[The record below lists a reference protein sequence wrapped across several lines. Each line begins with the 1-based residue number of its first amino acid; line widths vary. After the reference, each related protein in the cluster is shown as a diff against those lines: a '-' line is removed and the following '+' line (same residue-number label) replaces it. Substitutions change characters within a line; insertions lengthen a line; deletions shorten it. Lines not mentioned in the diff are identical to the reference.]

1 MDFINNILAYFIA
14 IVKGYCYNYY
24 IIKEVIM
31 EKASFSVVHEYSC
44 DVLVA
49 GGGVGG
55 IAAAVSSARLG
66 QNTMLIESGGFLG
79 GTATKGLV
87 GPFMTCYDS
96 KGKEVIIRGFFAEF
110 VDAMIRDGGAVSY
123 RDCPG
128 GDSHSGYR
136 TAGHI
141 GVTPFDVE
149 SFKRVAESLCVDSG
163 LKPLYHAQLIGCET
177 NGRQIT
183 SAYIATVRGIERI
196 NAKMFIDATGS
207 ASLAK
212 MAGAGTFRPDEV
224 QTASTFFRIEGVD
237 KELLDE
243 HMRIHIEMRERYYMD
258 EIVESRLRGE
268 FPCGTRKLRIFEEP
282 NGFWSVN
289 MSQEDGEV
297 NELDPEAVTAAE
309 ISQRKQIKEIIGFM
323 RKTVPALKNVKLVDS
338 ASDIGIRESRRMVG
352 QHLFCLEDIRSHT
365 KFPDRIAVCAN
376 SIDIH
381 KRDHVDYTPH
391 DGENYYVPLACLL
404 SKDIDNLL
412 AAGKCVSTDR
422 YAHAAIRVMPPCMAV
437 GEAAGICASLAAK
450 GGVSHFEVPPEK
462 VQEIIVKNGGYIG

>member
-1 MDFINNILAYFIA
+1 
-14 IVKGYCYNYY
+14 
-24 IIKEVIM
+24 M
-31 EKASFSVVHEYSC
+31 EQISFSIAHEYFC
-44 DVLVA
+44 GVLVA

-55 IAAAVSSARLG
+55 IAAAVASARNG
-66 QNTMLIESGGFLG
+66 QSTMLIEAGGFLG

-96 KGKEVIIRGFFAEF
+96 KGKEVIIRGFFSEF
-110 VDAMIRDGGAVSY
+110 VEALIKDGGAVSY
-123 RDCPG
+123 RDCHG

-149 SFKRVAESLCVDSG
+149 SFKRVAEALCLDSG
-163 LKPLYHAQLIGCET
+163 VKLLYHAQMIGCET
-177 NGRQIT
+177 DGRRLKCV
-183 SAYIATVRGIERI
+183 YIATSRGIERI
-196 NAKMFIDATGS
+196 NANVFIDATGS
-207 ASLAK
+207 ASLAA
-212 MAGAGTFRPDEV
+212 MAGAETFRADEA

-243 HMRIHIEMRERYYMD
+243 HMRTHSEMRGRYYMD
-258 EIVESRLRGE
+258 EIVESRRRGE

-289 MSQEDGEV
+289 MAQEDEPV

-309 ISQRKQIKEIIGFM
+309 ISQRGQIPKIISFL
-323 RKTVPALKNVKLVDS
+323 RKTVPALRDIKLVDS
-338 ASDIGIRESRRMVG
+338 ASDIGIRESRRIAG
-352 QHLFCLEDIRSHT
+352 RHLFCLDDIRSHT
-365 KFPDRIAVCAN
+365 RFPDRIAVCAN

-391 DGENYYVPLACLL
+391 GGENYYVPLACLL

-437 GEAAGICASLAAK
+437 GEAAGVCAALAAK
-450 GGVSHFEVPPEK
+450 YNISHFEVPAES
-462 VQEIIVKNGGYIG
+462 VQSIIVKNGGYIG

>member
-1 MDFINNILAYFIA
+1 
-14 IVKGYCYNYY
+14 
-24 IIKEVIM
+24 M
-31 EKASFSVVHEYSC
+31 EKVSFSVSHKYSC

-55 IAAAVSSARLG
+55 IAAAVSAARLG
-66 QNTMLIESGGFLG
+66 QSTLLIESGGFLG

-96 KGKEVIIRGFFAEF
+96 EGKEVIIRGFFTEF
-110 VDAMIRDGGAVSY
+110 VDAMVKDGGAVSY
-123 RDCPG
+123 LDCPG

-141 GVTPFDVE
+141 GVTPFDIE
-149 SFKRVAESLCVDSG
+149 SFKRVAESICIDSG
-163 LKPLYHAQLIGCET
+163 VKLLYHAQLIGCET

-183 SAYIATVRGIERI
+183 CVYAATVRGIERI
-196 NAKMFIDATGS
+196 SAKMFIDATGS

-212 MAGAGTFRPDEV
+212 MAGAETFRPDEV
-224 QTASTFFRIEGVD
+224 QTASTFFRVEGVD
-237 KELLDE
+237 KKMLDE
-243 HMRIHIEMRERYYMD
+243 HMRTHSEIRGRYFMD

-289 MSQEDGEV
+289 MAQEDCEV

-309 ISQRKQIKEIIGFM
+309 ISQRKQIPKIIGFL
-323 RKTVPALKNVKLVDS
+323 RKTVPALSDIKLVDS
-338 ASDIGIRESRRMVG
+338 ASDIGIRESRRIVG
-352 QHLFCLEDIRSHT
+352 RHLLCLDDIKAHT
-365 KFPDRIAVCAN
+365 RFPDRIAVCAN

-391 DGENYYVPLACLL
+391 DGGNYYVPLSCLL

-437 GEAAGICASLAAK
+437 GEAAGICASLAAQAK
-450 GGVSHFEVPPEK
+450 VSHFEVPAER
-462 VQEIIVKNGGYIG
+462 VQEIIVKNGGFIG

>member
-1 MDFINNILAYFIA
+1 MNK
-14 IVKGYCYNYY
+14 V
-24 IIKEVIM
+24 
-31 EKASFSVVHEYSC
+31 SFSVSHEYSC

-66 QNTMLIESGGFLG
+66 QSTMLIESGGFLG

-96 KGKEVIIRGFFAEF
+96 KGREVIIRGFFAGF
-110 VDAMIRDGGAVSY
+110 VDAMVKDGGAVSY
-123 RDCPG
+123 LDCPG

-149 SFKRVAESLCVDSG
+149 SFKRVAESLCMDSG
-163 LKPLYHAQLIGCET
+163 VKLLYHAQLIGCDT
-177 NGRQIT
+177 KDRRIT
-183 SAYIATVRGIERI
+183 GVYVATVRGIERI
-196 NAKMFIDATGS
+196 RAKMFIDATGS
-207 ASLAK
+207 ASLAN
-212 MAGAGTFRPDEV
+212 MAGAETFRPDEV

-243 HMRIHIEMRERYYMD
+243 HMRTHTEMRSRYYMD
-258 EIVESRLRGE
+258 EIVESRLGGE

-282 NGFWSVN
+282 NGFWTVN
-289 MSQEDGEV
+289 MAQEDEEV
-297 NELDPEAVTAAE
+297 SELDPEAVTAAE
-309 ISQRKQIKEIIGFM
+309 ISQRKQIKAIFEFM
-323 RKTVPALKNVKLVDS
+323 RKTVPALRNVKLVDS

-352 QHLFCLEDIRSHT
+352 RHLFCLEDIKAHT

-381 KRDHVDYTPH
+381 KCDHVEYTPH
-391 DGENYYVPLACLL
+391 DGGNYYVPLSCLL

-412 AAGKCVSTDR
+412 AAGKCISTDR

-437 GEAAGICASLAAK
+437 GEAAGICA
-450 GGVSHFEVPPEK
+450 
-462 VQEIIVKNGGYIG
+462 